1 LLWFTYT
8 VRFVLLPVLVTVLVT
23 DRDKVVDF
31 DRVGD
36 MVELRVKG
44 RVVAIGE
51 RDRVLDGLR
60 VRERDFDLVT
70 ETVPDFVGMLEGRT
84 VTAADRERVKGRV
97 VAIGERERVLDGLRV
112 RETDLVL
119 VTDTVPDFVGRLEGR
134 TVTAA
139 DRERVKGRVVAIGER
154 ERVLDGLRVTERDLV
169 LVTETVPDFVGRLE
183 GRTVTAA
190 DGERVKGRVVGIPVR
205 VRVTVTERVR
215 ETDLVLVTETVP
227 DFVGR
232 LEGRTV
238 TAADRE
244 RVKGRL
250 VAIGVRDRVLDGLRV
265 RERDFDLVTETVPD
279 FVGRLE
285 GRIVVAADRERVK
298 GRVVAIGVRDRVLD
312 GLRVRERDLV
322 LVTETVPDFVGRLE
336 GRTVTAADLVID
348 IVPDFVGRLEGR
360 TVTAADRERVKG
372 RVVGMPVRERVL
384 DGLRVRETDL
394 VLVTDTVPD
403 RVAKLEGRTVI
414 TADRERVKGRV
425 VGIPVRDRVLDG
437 LRVMETDLVLVTDTV
452 PDFVAKLEERTV
464 LAADRERVR
473 ETDLV
478 LVKDTVTE
486 RVKGRVVG
494 MPVRDRVTVTERVM
508 ETDLVLVNDTLPDR
522 VATRVVGIPELVTVL
537 DGLRVRETDLV
548 FVKDTVT
555 DSVALFVVGSADG
568 DPVTLLV
575 LETVTVTVTE
585 RVKGKLVGI
594 TVRDSVTV
602 TDFE

>member
-215 ETDLVLVTETVP
+215 ET
-227 DFVGR
+227 
-232 LEGRTV
+232 
-238 TAADRE
+238 
-244 RVKGRL
+244 
-250 VAIGVRDRVLDGLRV
+250 
-265 RERDFDLVTETVPD
+265 
-279 FVGRLE
+279 
-285 GRIVVAADRERVK
+285 
-298 GRVVAIGVRDRVLD
+298 
-312 GLRVRERDLV
+312 DLV